1 MFYLIVET
9 KLLYV
14 HCAVYTVFK
23 PWSQMYAWLGFKLTR
38 CKSKFSELRIVLI
51 LLWIVFSFLSQE
63 IKVIFV
69 FLFSN
74 VNVLALPEFFISGF
88 RLSQIMVWRLCTLH
102 NEHRAILFNTLEN
115 CVPTIELILVGN
127 ENLTPEQ
134 NIENVLCC
142 LFHY

>member
-1 MFYLIVET
+1 MPTIVGTQFSNVLNTLFYF
-9 KLLYV
+9 

-23 PWSQMYAWLGFKLTR
+23 PWSQMYAWLGFKLIR

-63 IKVIFV
+63 IKVIFL
-69 FLFSN
+69 FLFNN
-74 VNVLALPEFFISGF
+74 VNVLALPELFI
-88 RLSQIMVWRLCTLH
+88 RLCTLH
-102 NEHRAILFNTLEN
+102 NENWATLFNTLEN
-115 CVPTIELILVGN
+115 CVPTIELILVGD

-142 LFHY
+142 LFQN